1 MLTTRMD
8 LAMEANAL
16 REENAG
22 KTSRLKGVK
31 AKESQWEGFSVHRLA
46 ILDQEG
52 SEAVGK
58 PVGTYLTLDIAP
70 YWKREADGFSR
81 VIRAVSRLLAP
92 FLPEEGTVLVAG
104 LGNAAMTPDALGPR
118 TVEQLL
124 ITRHLREVLPML
136 RPVSAL
142 AAGVLGTTGIEAA
155 EWIRGT
161 AEHVRPAAVI
171 IVDALAAR
179 GLDRLCSTVQIS
191 DTGLIPGS
199 GVGNH
204 RMALDRAALGVPV
217 IAVGVPTVV
226 DAATAAR
233 DVLTACG
240 GKEEDLPPLQG
251 YGSRY
256 FVTPDSIDLKIR
268 ELGKLL
274 GYGIGLAL
282 HPQLTE
288 EDLTALLG

>member
-1 MLTTRMD
+1 MLTTRTD
-8 LAMEANAL
+8 LAMESYAL
-16 REENAG
+16 REENIG

-31 AKESQWEGFSVHRLA
+31 AMERQWEGLSVHRLE

-52 SEAVGK
+52 AESIGK

-70 YWKREADGFSR
+70 YWKREEDGFSR
-81 VIRAVSRLLAP
+81 AVRAVSRLLMP

-118 TVEQLL
+118 TVEHLL
-124 ITRHLREVLPML
+124 VTRHLREVLPML

-233 DVLTACG
+233 DVLAACG
-240 GKEEDLPPLQG
+240 GEEEDLPSLQG
-251 YGSRY
+251 YGSRF

-288 EDLTALLG
+288 EDLTALLE

>member
-1 MLTTRMD
+1 MARRTD
-8 LAMEANAL
+8 LAMEADAL
-16 REENAG
+16 REENTG
-22 KTSRLKGVK
+22 KISQLRGVK
-31 AKESQWEGFSVHRLA
+31 ARESKWEGLCVHRLE

-52 SEAVGK
+52 AQAIGK

-70 YWKREADGFSR
+70 YWRREEDVFSR
-81 VIRAVSRLLAP
+81 VTRAISHLLEP
-92 FLPEEGTVLVAG
+92 LLPEEGAVLVAG

-118 TVEQLL
+118 MTEHLL
-124 ITRHLREVLPML
+124 ITRHLGQVLPML

-142 AAGVLGTTGIEAA
+142 AAGVLGTTGLEAA
-155 EWIRGT
+155 EWIRGA

-204 RMALDRAALGVPV
+204 RMALDRAVLGVPV

-233 DVLTACG
+233 DVLAACG
-240 GKEEDLPPLQG
+240 GEEDLPALQG
-251 YGSRY
+251 YGNRF

-268 ELGKLL
+268 ELGKLV
-274 GYGIGLAL
+274 GYGIDLAL